1 MKIGLLPLYLKLY
14 DDNAPAAR
22 PRLEDFYATVAARLE
37 MAGDEVIRPPFCR
50 LAEEFSATVTSLEA
64 AGAEVLMT
72 LHMAYS
78 PSLECID
85 ALAATR
91 LPIVVLDV
99 TETKEFG
106 PDASPTEIMY
116 NHGIHGVMDMCH
128 MLRRR
133 EIPFAIAAGHISSD
147 APERALGLARAAL
160 AAHSLAGTRTL
171 IFGEPFS
178 GMGDFLIPD
187 EEMRSRFGVTVVRP
201 SFDSVASTA
210 ESITEEETEE
220 ELACDR
226 ETYRAQE
233 DFDPREYR
241 EMKRICDEGSL
252 GKILYAEGEYNHPAN
267 PKDTTFRKQFNY
279 FAEHWRNY
287 LPRTYY
293 ITHSLGPIMRATG
306 ATPRR
311 VTAFGAYAPWGE
323 SDPLATHVG
332 DRAAIITTQ
341 NDDGSIFRVTGC
353 AAFGAHHNTYR
364 ICGTNGQ
371 IENLRGM
378 GDKVMLR
385 YNDWQIP
392 EGREEINCYIPDWN
406 DKDEE
411 IIKTSGH
418 GGSDYLTARMFV
430 ECVREGKQPDHPFD
444 LYSAVTMSSVAILA
458 HRSLLERGVPYDI
471 PDFRKAEDAAAYE
484 NDFLTPFPDAV
495 HEGDEKLPTC
505 SHPDYAP
512 TERQLALYEET
523 LK

>member
-160 AAHSLAGTRTL
+160 AARSLRGTRTL

-220 ELACDR
+220 ELASDR

-241 EMKRICDEGSL
+241 ESVRAKLTLRRVLEKENGNAFTFNFNAQTGFPATPFLGASEGMAAGYGYAGEGDTLTASFLSALLRTYPEANFTEFFCPDWDTGTLFLSHMGECNLRVADETPILTRIAKKYASPENPYMAAVRMKGGKGVYVNICRQKDEFVL
-252 GKILYAEGEYNHPAN
+252 IITEGEMLSVPTDNFTRSVRGWLRVN
-267 PKDTTFRKQFNY
+267 GST
-279 FAEHWRNY
+279 AEFLEKY
-287 LPRTYY
+287 SAAGG
-293 ITHSLGPIMRATG
+293 THHGIFVYG
-306 ATPRR
+306 AT
-311 VTAFGAYAPWGE
+311 AAEMHFFGALLGM
-323 SDPLATHVG
+323 
-332 DRAAIITTQ
+332 
-341 NDDGSIFRVTGC
+341 RV
-353 AAFGAHHNTYR
+353 
-364 ICGTNGQ
+364 
-371 IENLRGM
+371 
-378 GDKVMLR
+378 
-385 YNDWQIP
+385 
-392 EGREEINCYIPDWN
+392 
-406 DKDEE
+406 
-411 IIKTSGH
+411 
-418 GGSDYLTARMFV
+418 
-430 ECVREGKQPDHPFD
+430 
-444 LYSAVTMSSVAILA
+444 
-458 HRSLLERGVPYDI
+458 
-471 PDFRKAEDAAAYE
+471 
-484 NDFLTPFPDAV
+484 
-495 HEGDEKLPTC
+495 
-505 SHPDYAP
+505 
-512 TERQLALYEET
+512 LAL
-523 LK
+523 